1 MTIDGQQGKPYD
13 AFDPTGEGVEPSA
26 LRDVTDA
33 AAAVHAALSAY
44 RATLLGCRMP
54 LNLKAQMDAAD
65 IFAEHLEAA
74 VPELEKA
81 RLAIEDDVLLAPRFE
96 PTGPKWFGPGK
107 EHESAAILS
116 PKQVVYLSVLAD
128 RDQVQASV
136 TYRQAMEQE
145 PDAVPALIARRRD
158 AEKMLRDKANQAT
171 RRENY
176 WILVEE
182 VLEDIKSRP
191 CPYCH
196 AEAGKLCVSS
206 SGAVCDPHTG
216 RITASPIAGENPG
229 VKKSLRW
236 SETPEEWRARTGRP
250 EPASSEQRKANKDL
264 LRDVLSEMSEMTR
277 PRY

>member
-1 MTIDGQQGKPYD
+1 MPPRWRLEWG
-13 AFDPTGEGVEPSA
+13 
-26 LRDVTDA
+26 RDRGWCGPQ
-33 AAAVHAALSAY
+33 AALSTYQA
-44 RATLLGCRMP
+44 ALLGCRTP

-65 IFAEHLEAA
+65 IFAEHLEATI
-74 VPELEKA
+74 PELEKA
-81 RLAIEDDVLLAPRFE
+81 RLAIEDDVPLTPRFE
-96 PTGPKWFGPGK
+96 STGAKWFGPGK
-107 EHESAAILS
+107 EYESACVLS

-128 RDQVQASV
+128 RDEVQTSV
-136 TYRQAMEQE
+136 TYRKAMEQE
-145 PDAVPALIARRRD
+145 PDAVPSLIARRRD
-158 AEKMLRDKANQAT
+158 AEKTLRDKANRAV

-182 VLEDIKSRP
+182 VLADIKGRP

-196 AEAGKLCVSS
+196 ADAGQLGVTS

-216 RITASPIAGENPG
+216 RIAASATAAENPG

-236 SETPEEWRARTGRP
+236 SETPEEWRACTGRP
-250 EPASSEQRKANKDL
+250 EPVSPEQRKANKEL